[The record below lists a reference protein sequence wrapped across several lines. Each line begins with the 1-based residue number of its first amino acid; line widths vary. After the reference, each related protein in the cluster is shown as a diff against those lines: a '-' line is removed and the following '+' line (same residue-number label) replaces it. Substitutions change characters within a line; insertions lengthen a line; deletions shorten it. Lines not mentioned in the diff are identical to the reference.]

1 MSRPKNLLHDLRT
14 LIKGSGINCNARH
27 RGGRPCAEG
36 TGIPT
41 TIFTQ
46 RLLAGETIETQAED
60 YEMDVSVIR
69 LAVAF
74 EAGRL
79 YQLASVAQRDELAGV
94 PKYLAD
100 LHRDPTQFTL
110 SKVPDVDA

>member
-1 MSRPKNLLHDLRT
+1 MSRPKDLLPNLRT
-14 LIKGSGINCNARH
+14 LLGDSGIRCNAQH

-41 TIFTQ
+41 TIFAQ
-46 RLLAGETIETQAED
+46 RLLAGETVEMQGRD
-60 YEMDVSVIR
+60 YEMTAGAIR

-79 YQLASVAQRDELAGV
+79 YQLASVAQRDAVMECPLPRQDRG
-94 PKYLAD
+94 
-100 LHRDPTQFTL
+100 
-110 SKVPDVDA
+110 SE

>member
-41 TIFTQ
+41 AIFTQ

-60 YEMDVSVIR
+60 YEMNVSAIR

-79 YQLASVAQRDELAGV
+79 YQLASVAQREELAGV
-94 PKYLAD
+94 PEYLAD
-100 LHRDPTQFTL
+100 LRRDQQQYRL
-110 SKVPDVDA
+110 SASGTGE

>member
-1 MSRPKNLLHDLRT
+1 MMSRPKNLLRDLRS
-14 LIKGSGINCNARH
+14 LIKESGINCNARH
-27 RGGRPCAEG
+27 RGGRPCADG

-41 TIFTQ
+41 TIFSQ
-46 RLLAGETIETQAED
+46 RLLAGETVQAQARD
-60 YEMDVSVIR
+60 YEMDVSAIR

-94 PKYLAD
+94 PEYLAD
-100 LHRDPTQFTL
+100 LQRHPWRDSLDEVT
-110 SKVPDVDA
+110 K